1 MNKVQNNSFPL
12 FESVRTVITETQQY
26 VVRNVNSAMTLAYFR
41 IGKMI
46 VEDEQNGNERAGYA
60 QEILKKLS
68 ISLNNEFGKGYSV
81 DNLQL
86 MRKFYLTYEKYESVI
101 RISDNPISESLIRKF
116 ESPFKLS
123 WTHYIQLLK
132 IKSDDERSFYEIEA
146 VNNNWSVRELQRQYG
161 SSLFERLALSTD
173 KEGVRQ
179 LAAKGQILE
188 KPLDAVKSHY
198 VLEFLELQEDS
209 RYSESDMETA
219 IINKL
224 ESFMMELGKGFLFEG
239 RQRRITTTGK

>member
-1 MNKVQNNSFPL
+1 MSKTQNNSFPL
-12 FESVRTVITETQQY
+12 FESVKTVITETQQY

-46 VEDEQNGNERAGYA
+46 VEDEQDGNERAGYA
-60 QEILKKLS
+60 KEILKKWS

-86 MRKFYLTYEKYESVI
+86 MRKFYLTYQDRIPQTLSGESE
-101 RISDNPISESLIRKF
+101 DTISESLIRKF

-132 IKSDDERSFYEIEA
+132 IKSDDERNFYEIEA
-146 VNNNWSVRELQRQYG
+146 VSNNWSVRELQRQYS

-173 KEGVRQ
+173 KEGVKQ
-179 LAAKGQILE
+179 LA
-188 KPLDAVKSHY
+188 
-198 VLEFLELQEDS
+198 
-209 RYSESDMETA
+209 
-219 IINKL
+219 
-224 ESFMMELGKGFLFEG
+224 
-239 RQRRITTTGK
+239 